1 MISDACLSY
10 LHLQLR
16 MLHRDIKSHNIM
28 VSRDGRL
35 DKKGKGGTTRGTRPL
50 LILTPLVLHSKGGD
64 EKGGICLEM

>member
-35 DKKGKGGTTRGTRPL
+35 DKKGKNNY
-50 LILTPLVLHSKGGD
+50 
-64 EKGGICLEM
+64 